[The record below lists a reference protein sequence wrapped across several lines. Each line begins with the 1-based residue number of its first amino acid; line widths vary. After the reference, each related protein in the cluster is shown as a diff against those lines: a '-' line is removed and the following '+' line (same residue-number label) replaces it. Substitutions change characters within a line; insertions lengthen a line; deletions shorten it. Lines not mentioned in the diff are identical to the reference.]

1 MYHLPVPSCL
11 VGVGRR
17 GSGGSRVLVLTRD
30 RSRVSVALVDFP
42 WCRGNG
48 GRVKGRSN
56 VGTWEAAG
64 ELLEE
69 WEIGV
74 RCRW

>member
-1 MYHLPVPSCL
+1 MHHLPVPSCL

-42 WCRGNG
+42 WQKQCRDMGGG
-48 GRVKGRSN
+48 GR
-56 VGTWEAAG
+56 AAG
-64 ELLEE
+64 
-69 WEIGV
+69 GV
-74 RCRW
+74 GNRS